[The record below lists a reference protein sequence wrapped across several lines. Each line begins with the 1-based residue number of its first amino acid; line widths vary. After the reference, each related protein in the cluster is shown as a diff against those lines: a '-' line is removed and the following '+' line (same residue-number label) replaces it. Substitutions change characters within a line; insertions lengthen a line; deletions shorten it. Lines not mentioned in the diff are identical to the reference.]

1 LHFVSNGNSGAF
13 RSVVNGENSRHF
25 IFFKLDKLSCY
36 FLLNSKINSISAFKY
51 LGVPQAAGFALQSFL
66 WQKKPQK
73 RISTSIPNAKCCRN

>member
-1 LHFVSNGNSGAF
+1 VKKIFTFVLTITC
-13 RSVVNGENSRHF
+13 F
-25 IFFKLDKLSCY
+25 IG
-36 FLLNSKINSISAFKY
+36 LNSKISSISAFQN